1 MAEVQVVVFGVAN
14 ERYGVN
20 VAEVQSI
27 ERMMEITRVPKTLD
41 FIKGVVNLRGVVT
54 PVIDLRDRFGFPH
67 PQETNEERIIMVDIA
82 GVHAGLIVDLV
93 LDVQM
98 VEENRIDAPPAM
110 VGGVEAR
117 YLKGIYR
124 DEAGLLILLNLQK
137 VLSDAQEKQLQEVEK
152 SVRG

>member
-20 VAEVQSI
+20 VSQVQSI

-41 FIKGVVNLRGVVT
+41 FIKGVVNLRGIVT
-54 PVIDLRDRFGFPH
+54 PVIDLRDRFGFSH
-67 PQETNEERIIMVDIA
+67 PEETHEERMIMVDID
-82 GVHAGLIVDLV
+82 GVQAGLIVDLV

-98 VEENRIDAPPAM
+98 VDESRIDAPPAM

-124 DEAGLLILLNLQK
+124 DDTGLLILLNLQK
-137 VLSDAQEKQLQEVEK
+137 VLSDAEEKQLKEVEK